1 MDAYQELC
9 GTEIRKEL
17 LEAAYLRRITLEMEQ
32 SREIALETAKE
43 ALSRIPDSEALA
55 EKSLEVLAGMEA
67 MTKEE
72 RRKELEILEG
82 FYPNLEL
89 LENDQKAEEADNP
102 EIDAK

>member
-1 MDAYQELC
+1 M
-9 GTEIRKEL
+9 
-17 LEAAYLRRITLEMEQ
+17 
-32 SREIALETAKE
+32 IALETAKE